1 MFSYVVKA
9 IKTQTPIVLLLQ
21 GEGGQ
26 IVKQK
31 IRPSHI
37 EGTCLIGY
45 CLSEGKDRKFSLD
58 KLLGLHHWFED

>member
-1 MFSYVVKA
+1 MFSRVVKA

-31 IRPSHI
+31 IRPIHI

-45 CLSEGKDRKFSLD
+45 SLSEGKDRKFNLD